1 MTKPYWLLI
10 QIREWLHTKHGKTA
24 ALNSWKAKAMSPYSI
39 IYADPAWRYG
49 DKRKTLKGYSGA
61 ETHYKTM
68 SISEIKEL
76 PVREISSENSALFIW
91 VVMPLLQEGLDVIKA
106 WGFKYKTCAFSWM
119 KTNKSSDKLFGRG
132 VGSYTMPNIELCLL
146 GVRGKFFRNKKNVYQ
161 ALLHPRMEHSK
172 KPDEIRNRIVEL
184 CGDLPRIELFARQRV
199 AGWDVFGNQVEGSIR
214 LPTPLALDGGDS
226 AALQALST
234 PEVLSTLQGEFTPAH
249 RK

>member
-1 MTKPYWLLI
+1 
-10 QIREWLHTKHGKTA
+10 
-24 ALNSWKAKAMSPYSI
+24 MSYSI

-49 DKRKTLKGYSGA
+49 DKRKTLKGYTGA

-172 KPDEIRNRIVEL
+172 KPDEVRNRIVEL
-184 CGDLPRIELFARQRV
+184 CGDLPRIELFAREKTS
-199 AGWDVFGNQVEGSIR
+199 GWDVWGNEVESSIR
-214 LPTPLALDGGDS
+214 LLTPLALDGGDS
-226 AALQALST
+226 AASEQFPT
-234 PEVLSTLQGEFTPAH
+234 PEVLSTLQGESNPAH